1 MLSRQDILEVMNMT
15 VPAYDAL
22 ANRRRLP
29 FKVRGGGHFSETHLL
44 KLGLFK
50 ALAAAGVT
58 QAVAAQVVDAG
69 FDDFDSFAADAKRSA
84 GSSFVFGVAG
94 VAGVAAN
101 GGVEWLPLFG
111 LWRPGKPV
119 ELATA
124 RGRSLEAEPPVQIV
138 LIDATKVVGEIFAS
152 ARKLGRSGLELEKW
166 AAHFRAKVR

>member
-22 ANRRRLP
+22 ANRRLLP
-29 FKVRGGGHFSETHLL
+29 FKVRGGAGGRFSETHLM
-44 KLGLFK
+44 KLGLFR

-58 QAVAAQVVDAG
+58 QAVAAQVVDTG

-94 VAGVAAN
+94 MAAN
-101 GGVEWLPLFG
+101 EGVEWLPLFG
-111 LWRPGKPV
+111 LWRPGKAV

-138 LIDATKVVGEIFAS
+138 LIDATKVVGELFAS
-152 ARKLGRSGLELEKW
+152 ARRLGRSGLELEKW
-166 AAHFRAKVR
+166 AAHFRAKVG

>member
-22 ANRRRLP
+22 ANRRLLP
-29 FKVRGGGHFSETHLL
+29 FKVRGGAGGRFSETHLL

-84 GSSFVFGVAG
+84 GSSFVFGA
-94 VAGVAAN
+94 AGVAAN
-101 GGVEWLPLFG
+101 EGVEWLPLFG

-138 LIDATKVVGEIFAS
+138 LIDATKVVGELFAS
-152 ARKLGRSGLELEKW
+152 ARRLGRSGLELEKW
-166 AAHFRAKVR
+166 AAHFRAQVR